1 MSAAASD
8 RQHARSV
15 ELGMEAQALLV
26 KLSRVDEQED
36 MVRTKIHQAVH
47 RLEMI
52 DKEEDA
58 AVADLASA
66 LHELTGLLDQR
77 QMRLGEVA

>member
-1 MSAAASD
+1 MSAGTSD

-15 ELGMEAQALLV
+15 ELGMEAQALLK
-26 KLSRVDEQED
+26 KLDQVDERED
-36 MVRTKIHQAVH
+36 SIRQRLHLNVH
-47 RLEMI
+47 RLEQI

-58 AVADLASA
+58 ILADLKTD